1 MGLRRCCCGGGGGV
15 EEKREI
21 YDPLHDESVR
31 HAIYISLLLNNNCF
45 VFSIIL

>member
-1 MGLRRCCCGGGGGV
+1 MGLRRGGGGGGGV

-31 HAIYISLLLNNNCF
+31 HVIYISLLLNNNCL
-45 VFSIIL
+45 VFSIII